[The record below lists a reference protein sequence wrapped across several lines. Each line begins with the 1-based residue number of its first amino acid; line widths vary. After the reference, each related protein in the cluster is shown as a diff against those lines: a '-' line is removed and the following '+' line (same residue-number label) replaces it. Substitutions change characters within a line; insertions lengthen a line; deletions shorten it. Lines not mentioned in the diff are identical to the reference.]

1 MYLMFPRN
9 SLIRRISPHLQLPWP
24 MAHGPGGVVHGHGDL
39 LHLGFAERGAGQA
52 TQGGRP
58 HCALALKLRTAEAER
73 RADLGI

>member
-1 MYLMFPRN
+1 
-9 SLIRRISPHLQLPWP
+9 